1 MFSFFASPLPYVQ
14 ATPAQRAQL
23 LHYLQDRLRPHFPTL
38 PEHSFTQALAELQPP
53 LLLTSTRTSL
63 SDPDLLQFAQYLAWA
78 PELPLL
84 DPPLFGPWALE
95 LAQYILHLNEL
106 LARTLT
112 ELVARP
118 TTGNLQRESL
128 LRHVSQPHPLAERI
142 VQAQRWD
149 LPSSPRLPLVGSGAD
164 LVPGSPASGRWAP
177 LPTPRT
183 G

>member
-1 MFSFFASPLPYVQ
+1 MFSSFASPLPYAQ
-14 ATPAQRAQL
+14 ATPAQQTQL
-23 LHYLQDRLRPHFPTL
+23 LRYLQDRLRPHFPTL
-38 PEHSFTQALAELQPP
+38 PERSFTRALAEFQPP

-63 SDPDLLQFAQYLAWA
+63 PDPDLLQFTQYLAWA

-95 LAQYILHLNEL
+95 LAHYILHLNEL
-106 LARTLT
+106 LTRTLT

-149 LPSSPRLPLVGSGAD
+149 LPGSPRLPPGDPGAD
-164 LVPGSPASGRWAP
+164 PVPGSPASRCWAL
-177 LPTPRT
+177 LPTPGT

>member
-1 MFSFFASPLPYVQ
+1 MFSSSALPLPYVQ
-14 ATPAQRAQL
+14 ATPLQRAQL
-23 LHYLQDRLRPHFPTL
+23 LRYLQDRLRPHFPTL
-38 PEHSFTQALAELQPP
+38 PERSFARALAEFQPP

-63 SDPDLLQFAQYLAWA
+63 PDPDLLQFAQFLAWA

-106 LARTLT
+106 LTRTLT

-149 LPSSPRLPLVGSGAD
+149 LPGSPRLPPFDPGTN
-164 LVPGSPASGRWAP
+164 LVPSSPASGRRAS
-177 LPTPRT
+177 LLTSGT
-183 G
+183 S

>member
-1 MFSFFASPLPYVQ
+1 MFSSFASPLPYAQ

-23 LHYLQDRLRPHFPTL
+23 LRYLQDRLRPHFPTL
-38 PEHSFTQALAELQPP
+38 PERSFTRALAEFQPP

-63 SDPDLLQFAQYLAWA
+63 PDPDLLQFAQYLAWA

-112 ELVARP
+112 ELAAQP
-118 TTGNLQRESL
+118 ITGDLQHESL
-128 LRHVSQPHPLAERI
+128 LRHVTQPHPLAERI

-149 LPSSPRLPLVGSGAD
+149 LPGGPRLPPGDPGTD
-164 LVPGSPASGRWAP
+164 PVPSSPASEHRPP
-177 LPTPRT
+177 LPTPGT